1 MEDTHKFPNGYD
13 VTVVRKQDIINCL
26 DENVIDKEVV
36 LAVITQCELDATTF
50 IQEGRWTGIPFMGN
64 IRVPKRIQKLNSPE
78 IKELIQE
85 AKETLDTKKYMIFR
99 QQLAMD
105 LVKTEKK
112 ERLRNYILSQFVAS
126 NRKLYNKYLKE
137 KGEHYAKFI
146 CSTLT
151 NLSDKLPND
160 IEIWQQD

>member
-1 MEDTHKFPNGYD
+1 MEDTHKFPNGYE

-26 DENVIDKEVV
+26 DENIVDKELV
-36 LAVITQCELDATTF
+36 LAVITQCEFDATNF
-50 IQEGRWTGIPFMGN
+50 IQQGRWTGLPFMGN
-64 IRVPKRIQKLNSPE
+64 VRVPKRIQKLNSPE

-99 QQLAMD
+99 QQLAVD

-137 KGEHYAKFI
+137 KGEHYAKFK

-160 IEIWQQD
+160 IDLWQQD